1 LDTIGAEP
9 RVYHRARMTTDA
21 AQALHADNRRGVL
34 AISLGMASFVANDT
48 IVKYVSQGLPASQ
61 LIVLRGLMA
70 CGLLLTIA
78 HATGATRRLADLLDR
93 RVMIRAA
100 LDSAG
105 TITYLVSLFHIP
117 LANATAINMATPLV
131 VTVLAVLAFREHVG
145 ATRWIAI
152 AVGFTGVLL
161 VVQPRGEEFSGYAV
175 LCLVGTLFQATRDFA
190 TRLIDRTIP
199 SLLVTLSTAIAVT
212 LFAGVW
218 SVFQEWQPLRPA
230 QVGLLG
236 AASVFLSGGYF
247 LVTVAM
253 RAGEMSLIAPF
264 RYTGLVFAVALGYAV
279 WGHVPDAWAWAGIAL
294 LLVAGL
300 WLVRAPRGR

>member
-1 LDTIGAEP
+1 
-9 RVYHRARMTTDA
+9 MTSA
-21 AQALHADNRRGVL
+21 SSQALHADNRRGVL
-34 AISLGMASFVANDT
+34 AISLGMASFVANDA
-48 IVKYVSQGLPASQ
+48 IVKYVSQGMPASQ

-70 CGLLLTIA
+70 CALLVVIA
-78 HATGATRRLADLLDR
+78 HATGATRRLADLFDR
-93 RVMIRAA
+93 RVMVRAG
-100 LDSAG
+100 LDSLG

-131 VTVLAVLAFREHVG
+131 VTVLAVLAFREQVH
-145 ATRWIAI
+145 ATRWLGI

-161 VVQPRGEEFSGYAV
+161 VVQPRGAEFSGYAL
-175 LCLVGTLFQATRDFA
+175 LCLVGTLFQASRDFA

-199 SLLVTLSTAIAVT
+199 SMLVTLSTAMAVT
-212 LFAGVW
+212 VFAALW

-230 QVGLLG
+230 QVGLLA

-264 RYTGLVFAVALGYAV
+264 RYTGLVFAVALGYLV

-294 LLVAGL
+294 LLGAGL
-300 WLVRAPRGR
+300 WLMRRPRAR